1 MAKLI
6 NRMSAAEARAKAS
19 DVNLLI
25 NRVYEEIK
33 FAAEHNEFSTW
44 FYFWNNKREMVVEV
58 VKTLRKDGYEVE
70 LFEEKEEEVDETVD
84 RPRGDDVLN
93 ILLGI
98 KEEKKEEE
106 ENLESD
112 AAEVIESNEEEGFV
126 WRNIRIS
133 WK

>member
-25 NRVYEEIK
+25 NRVYENIK
-33 FAAEHNEFSTW
+33 YAAEYNEFSTW
-44 FYFWNNKREMVVEV
+44 FYFWSTKREMVIEII
-58 VKTLRKDGYEVE
+58 KTLRKDGYEVE
-70 LFEEKEEEVDETVD
+70 LFEEELKEVDETIE
-84 RPRGDDVLN
+84 RPRGDEVLN

-98 KEEKKEEE
+98 KDEKKDKNSEE
-106 ENLESD
+106 ENNES
-112 AAEVIESNEEEGFV
+112 EEEFK
-126 WRNIRIS
+126 WRDLRIS

>member
-25 NRVYEEIK
+25 NRVYENIK
-33 FAAEHNEFSTW
+33 YAAEHNEFSTW
-44 FYFWNNKREMVVEV
+44 FYFWNNKREMVIEV
-58 VKTLRKDGYEVE
+58 IKTLRKDGYEVE
-70 LFEEKEEEVDETVD
+70 LFEEELKEVDETIK
-84 RPRGDDVLN
+84 RPRGDEVLN

-98 KEEKKEEE
+98 KDEKKDEDSEE
-106 ENLESD
+106 ENNES
-112 AAEVIESNEEEGFV
+112 EEEFK
-126 WRNIRIS
+126 WRDIRIS

>member
-25 NRVYEEIK
+25 NRVYENIK
-33 FAAEHNEFSTW
+33 YAAEQNEFSTW
-44 FYFWNNKREMVVEV
+44 FYFWSTKREMVIEV
-58 VKTLRKDGYEVE
+58 IKTLRKDGYEVE
-70 LFEEKEEEVDETVD
+70 LFEEELKEVDETIE
-84 RPRGDDVLN
+84 RPRGDEVLN

-98 KEEKKEEE
+98 KDEKKDENSEE
-106 ENLESD
+106 ENSEF
-112 AAEVIESNEEEGFV
+112 EEEFK
-126 WRNIRIS
+126 WRDLRIS

>member
-25 NRVYEEIK
+25 NRVYENIK
-33 FAAEHNEFSTW
+33 YAAEYNEFSTW
-44 FYFWNNKREMVVEV
+44 FYFWSTKREMVIEV
-58 VKTLRKDGYEVE
+58 IKTLRKDGYEVE
-70 LFEEKEEEVDETVD
+70 LFEEELKEVNETIE
-84 RPRGDDVLN
+84 RPRGDEVLN

-98 KEEKKEEE
+98 KDEKKDKNSEE
-106 ENLESD
+106 ENNES
-112 AAEVIESNEEEGFV
+112 EEEFK
-126 WRNIRIS
+126 WRDLRIS

>member
-25 NRVYEEIK
+25 NRVYENIK
-33 FAAEHNEFSTW
+33 YDAEHNEFSTW
-44 FYFWNNKREMVVEV
+44 FYFWNNKREMVIEV
-58 VKTLRKDGYEVE
+58 IKTLRKDGYEVE
-70 LFEEKEEEVDETVD
+70 LFEEELKEVDETIK
-84 RPRGDDVLN
+84 RPRGDEVLN

-98 KEEKKEEE
+98 KDEKKDEDSEE
-106 ENLESD
+106 ENNES
-112 AAEVIESNEEEGFV
+112 EEEFK
-126 WRNIRIS
+126 WRDIRIS

>member
-25 NRVYEEIK
+25 NRVYEDIK

-58 VKTLRKDGYEVE
+58 IKTLRKDGYEVE

-98 KEEKKEEE
+98 KKEKKEEE

-112 AAEVIESNEEEGFV
+112 AEVIESNEEEGFV

>member
-25 NRVYEEIK
+25 NRVYEDIK
-33 FAAEHNEFSTW
+33 YAAEHNEFSTW
-44 FYFWNNKREMVVEV
+44 FYFWTTKREMVIEV
-58 VKTLRKDGYEVE
+58 IKTLRKDGYEVE
-70 LFEEKEEEVDETVD
+70 LFEEELKEVDETVD
-84 RPRGDDVLN
+84 RPRGDEVLN

-98 KEEKKEEE
+98 KDEKKDENPEEE
-106 ENLESD
+106 TNES
-112 AAEVIESNEEEGFV
+112 EEEFK
-126 WRNIRIS
+126 WRDIRIS